1 MSTVARLPLE
11 PRQLAKLTP
20 AERAAIYR
28 RLALARV
35 QVEAAEAA
43 VGIVLRRE
51 TSGRRG

>member
-11 PRQLAKLTP
+11 PRELAKLSP
-20 AERAAIYR
+20 AERGGIYR

-43 VGIVLRRE
+43 VGIVLQGITRR
-51 TSGRRG
+51 RR